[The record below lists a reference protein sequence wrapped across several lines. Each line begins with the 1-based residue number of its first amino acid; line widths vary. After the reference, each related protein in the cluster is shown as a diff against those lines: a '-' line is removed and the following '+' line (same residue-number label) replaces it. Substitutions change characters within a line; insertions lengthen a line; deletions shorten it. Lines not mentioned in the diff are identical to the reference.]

1 MSAVLLNDD
10 ANITRNFKLRSFV
23 SHFFYFFL
31 IFPRFS
37 LFWVEMRSFVCVQRY
52 DVFFN
57 YAIAVFRYFLVI
69 LQ

>member
-1 MSAVLLNDD
+1 MSVVLLNDD
-10 ANITRNFKLRSFV
+10 ANITRNFKIRSFV
-23 SHFFYFFL
+23 SHFFYFFF

-37 LFWVEMRSFVCVQRY
+37 LFLVVARVIFCVQRY

-69 LQ
+69 L